1 MRLCIA
7 CRMLGLLGLV
17 LLFAGVEKAEASQEV
32 KTLGNP
38 NFTDGSFPDGANGF
52 NTTSSASEPAP
63 FDIFRGSDFD
73 TPFSENWT
81 FTYGALP
88 DISAASITLGIFDHD
103 SQAPGSQISSFTV
116 DGNNLTS
123 ILDTAF
129 ESFGGSQNEYNVYAV
144 TLPELVFPDLEDGSA
159 TFSLILQAPGLQ
171 EGLELA
177 SGNGA
182 GLDFATLSIEAVP
195 EPSSAL
201 GLLAFGALGAVS
213 VLKRKHKQKS
223 TQK

>member
-1 MRLCIA
+1 MRLCRA
-7 CRMLGLLGLV
+7 HRMLGLLGLV
-17 LLFAGVEKAEASQEV
+17 LLFAGVEKAEANQEV

-52 NTTSSASEPAP
+52 DAPSAGDPAP
-63 FDIFRGSDFD
+63 FDIFRGSDFG
-73 TPFSENWT
+73 TPFSESWT
-81 FTYGALP
+81 FTYGTVP
-88 DISAASITLGIFDHD
+88 DITAASITLGIFDHD

-123 ILDTAF
+123 ILETAF

-144 TLPELVFPDLEDGSA
+144 TLPKLVFSDLEDGAA
-159 TFSLILQAPGLQ
+159 TFSLTLQAPGLK
-171 EGLELA
+171 EGLEFA

-182 GLDFATLSIEAVP
+182 GLDSATLNIEAVP

-201 GLLAFGALGAVS
+201 GLLCFGALGAVS
-213 VLKRKHKQKS
+213 VLKRKHKQES